1 MELPDLNAFDSLL
14 LVALGKLIER
24 QLPGTDTPEVGR
36 LAAQIAEEAYKQRAE
51 ALRRIEDK
59 ETTPGLSQ
67 EVGVQGKVP
76 VPLPPGGYEE
86 L

>member
-1 MELPDLNAFDSLL
+1 MELPDQTVFDQLL

-36 LAAQIAEEAYKQRAE
+36 MAAQIAEEAYKRRAE
-51 ALRRIEDK
+51 ALLRIQDE
-59 ETTPGLSQ
+59 EPTPGVSQ
-67 EVGVQGKVP
+67 EVGVVTRPATAPASG
-76 VPLPPGGYEE
+76 EE